1 MNEIPNEVTLENV
14 IINEKKNVPMIV
26 VRGLVVLPYSTI
38 NLELKNEKT
47 SKALR
52 YGIELN
58 KEIFFVTSKKI
69 EENLDGSIDVY
80 ELGVLAKVKRVINVS
95 GNSSK
100 LTLDGGVRAK
110 FLSCTQTTGFYMAE
124 VEVLNDEFE
133 DEIMIESSTNYL
145 KLETEKYLNADLK
158 FEANRPLSILGIE
171 DHNEFLY
178 TIASMMSLTVNYKQ
192 EILKT
197 DIYSKR
203 AELVAKAIVEQTEIA
218 YLQKSIAKRVK
229 DSVEKGQKEFYLRE
243 QLKAIHQELGDDVN
257 ELDELTEK
265 IKNKNLPKEIEE
277 KSIAE
282 IGRLRKMNP
291 SSPEATVIRTYL
303 DWILDL
309 PWGTYSK
316 DNEDILECK
325 KILDADHFG
334 LEKVKERIVEY
345 LAVHKLTKTF
355 KGSIICFVGPPGVGK
370 TSIASSIAR
379 AMGREF
385 VRMSLGGVKDEAEI
399 RGHRRTYIGAMPGRI
414 IYGLKSAKTSNPVFL
429 LDEIDKLS
437 SDLRGDPASALL
449 EVLDPEQN
457 ATFRDRFLEVPYDL
471 SNVMFITTANSLKTI
486 SAPLLDRMDVI
497 ELSGYTELEKIE
509 IAKRYLI
516 PKKCKESGIKEE
528 NISIM
533 TDAITKIIREHALES
548 GVRNLEKNI
557 GTLCRKVA
565 TKISETDNLDLNE
578 IITEKNLDDY
588 LGIGGH
594 STFDRNYK
602 NEVGS
607 VTGLAWT
614 AVGGATLVV
623 EVALMKGKG
632 EIIITGNLGDV
643 MKESARAALTVIRAR
658 ADKYGID
665 YKVFAETDVHIHV
678 PEGATPKD
686 GPSAGVTLVTAL
698 LSAFT
703 NKPVRCDVAMT
714 GEITLCGKV
723 MAIGGLKEKVLA
735 GKRAGI
741 TTIILPKENEKDLKD
756 ITNNITE
763 GMNFVLAEDI
773 ETVIENS
780 IVK

>member
-325 KILDADHFG
+325 KIL
-334 LEKVKERIVEY
+334 E
-345 LAVHKLTKTF
+345 
-355 KGSIICFVGPPGVGK
+355 
-370 TSIASSIAR
+370 
-379 AMGREF
+379 
-385 VRMSLGGVKDEAEI
+385 
-399 RGHRRTYIGAMPGRI
+399 
-414 IYGLKSAKTSNPVFL
+414 
-429 LDEIDKLS
+429 
-437 SDLRGDPASALL
+437 
-449 EVLDPEQN
+449 
-457 ATFRDRFLEVPYDL
+457 
-471 SNVMFITTANSLKTI
+471 
-486 SAPLLDRMDVI
+486 
-497 ELSGYTELEKIE
+497 
-509 IAKRYLI
+509 
-516 PKKCKESGIKEE
+516 
-528 NISIM
+528 
-533 TDAITKIIREHALES
+533 
-548 GVRNLEKNI
+548 
-557 GTLCRKVA
+557 
-565 TKISETDNLDLNE
+565 
-578 IITEKNLDDY
+578 
-588 LGIGGH
+588 
-594 STFDRNYK
+594 
-602 NEVGS
+602 
-607 VTGLAWT
+607 
-614 AVGGATLVV
+614 
-623 EVALMKGKG
+623 
-632 EIIITGNLGDV
+632 
-643 MKESARAALTVIRAR
+643 
-658 ADKYGID
+658 
-665 YKVFAETDVHIHV
+665 
-678 PEGATPKD
+678 
-686 GPSAGVTLVTAL
+686 
-698 LSAFT
+698 
-703 NKPVRCDVAMT
+703 
-714 GEITLCGKV
+714 
-723 MAIGGLKEKVLA
+723 
-735 GKRAGI
+735 
-741 TTIILPKENEKDLKD
+741 
-756 ITNNITE
+756 
-763 GMNFVLAEDI
+763 
-773 ETVIENS
+773 
-780 IVK
+780 